1 MRDNCSGYS
10 WRNNRKGEAD
20 LIIAG
25 KPTRRTSPRPIIAY
39 CRVWKAQE
47 GHGLGL
53 DAQREALARF
63 AVDEDFEIVRECV
76 DVESGNGAD
85 ALDGRPQ
92 LAAAL
97 SQARQR
103 HCAVAV
109 AKLDCLGRDVHF
121 ISTLMAEG
129 VPFVVAEHATGAN
142 PFLLHLYAALADDK
156 RLMIP
161 ARNRH
166 ANARA
171 RAREL
176 AKALKA
182 AADKRAANV
191 LPIIKK
197 IQGAG
202 ATTLRAIAG
211 ELNARGIPT
220 THGGRWH
227 PQSVANVLARRP
239 TKVRGDLHQRP

>member
-1 MRDNCSGYS
+1 
-10 WRNNRKGEAD
+10 
-20 LIIAG
+20 
-25 KPTRRTSPRPIIAY
+25 
-39 CRVWKAQE
+39 
-47 GHGLGL
+47 LGL

-63 AVDEDFEIVRECV
+63 AADEDFEIVRECV

-109 AKLDCLGRDVHF
+109 AKLDCLGRDVDF
-121 ISTLMAEG
+121 ISAFLAEG
-129 VPFVVAEHATGAN
+129 VPLVVAGHATGAN
-142 PFLLHLYAALADDK
+142 PFVLYPYAALADDK

-161 ARNRH
+161 ARIRH
-166 ANARA
+166 AVART

-182 AADKRAANV
+182 AADRRAAKV

-197 IQGAG
+197 IQRAG
-202 ATTLRAIAG
+202 ATTLRAIAR
-211 ELNARGIPT
+211 ELNARGVPT
-220 THGGRWH
+220 TQGRLWQ

-239 TKVRGDLHQRP
+239 IKVRADLNQPPRPKSVIRADLRPMTRQGASSARQQES